1 MGSRR
6 IVIRI
11 LGVASTTRGF
21 AFALTEGPK
30 RLVTWGLRRRAPT
43 QAAVVSTLKRIVES
57 SRPLFVA
64 FEQEASERKGR
75 RGKRF
80 GKMLSAACRQY
91 GVMIHAVDSKTV
103 KLLAGSPKASKWQVA
118 HAVSKRFREI
128 QHKLPQPRRAW
139 QGEDD
144 RIGSFLALA
153 AALTMWDGRG
163 IAAA

>member
-1 MGSRR
+1 M
-6 IVIRI
+6 IRI

-30 RLVTWGLRRRAPT
+30 RLVTWGLRRRALT
-43 QAAVVSTLKRIVES
+43 EAAVVSTLKNIVES

-64 FEQEASERKGR
+64 FEQEASDRKGR
-75 RGKRF
+75 RGRRF
-80 GKMLSAACRQY
+80 GKMLSTACQKT

-103 KLLAGSPKASKWQVA
+103 KLLGGSPKATKWQVA
-118 HAVSKRFREI
+118 RAVSTRFREI
-128 QHKLPQPRRAW
+128 QHKLPKPRRAW

-153 AALTMWDGRG
+153 AALTVWERHSMVG
-163 IAAA
+163 A